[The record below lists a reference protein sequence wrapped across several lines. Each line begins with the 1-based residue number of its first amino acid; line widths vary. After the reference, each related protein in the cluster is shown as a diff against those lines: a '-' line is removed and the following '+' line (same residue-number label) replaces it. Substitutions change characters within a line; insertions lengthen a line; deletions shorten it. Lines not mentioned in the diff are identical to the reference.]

1 MKLSIIPSL
10 KENLYDCGCCLRF
23 LSYPN
28 DTTKIRISCLKTSHG
43 LDIGKLFVFKLSQEE
58 DADLYYTPLRMF
70 IMKLVLS
77 IENNTILECARI
89 GIKVL
94 RMRMLLLVI
103 HSKSA
108 IKSEKESSI
117 LLKETKMKTED
128 QLM

>member
-1 MKLSIIPSL
+1 MKLSIIPSS
-10 KENLYDCGCCLRF
+10 KENLYDCGCCLCF

-28 DTTKIRISCLKTSHG
+28 DTTKIRILCRNTSHG

-77 IENNTILECARI
+77 IENNTILECAKI

-103 HSKSA
+103 HSKSS

-117 LLKETKMKTED
+117 LLKETKMKTEN

>member
-10 KENLYDCGCCLRF
+10 KENLYDCGCCLGF

-28 DTTKIRISCLKTSHG
+28 DTTKIRILCRNTSHG

-77 IENNTILECARI
+77 IENNTILECAKI

-103 HSKSA
+103 HSKSS

>member
-1 MKLSIIPSL
+1 
-10 KENLYDCGCCLRF
+10 
-23 LSYPN
+23 
-28 DTTKIRISCLKTSHG
+28 
-43 LDIGKLFVFKLSQEE
+43 
-58 DADLYYTPLRMF
+58 MF

-77 IENNTILECARI
+77 IENNTILECAKI

-103 HSKSA
+103 HSKSS

>member
-1 MKLSIIPSL
+1 
-10 KENLYDCGCCLRF
+10 
-23 LSYPN
+23 
-28 DTTKIRISCLKTSHG
+28 
-43 LDIGKLFVFKLSQEE
+43 
-58 DADLYYTPLRMF
+58 MF

-77 IENNTILECARI
+77 IENNTILECAKI

-103 HSKSA
+103 HSKSS

-117 LLKETKMKTED
+117 SLKETKMKTED

>member
-1 MKLSIIPSL
+1 
-10 KENLYDCGCCLRF
+10 
-23 LSYPN
+23 
-28 DTTKIRISCLKTSHG
+28 
-43 LDIGKLFVFKLSQEE
+43 
-58 DADLYYTPLRMF
+58 MF

-77 IENNTILECARI
+77 IENNTILECAKI

-103 HSKSA
+103 HSKSS

-128 QLM
+128 QLI

>member
-1 MKLSIIPSL
+1 
-10 KENLYDCGCCLRF
+10 
-23 LSYPN
+23 
-28 DTTKIRISCLKTSHG
+28 
-43 LDIGKLFVFKLSQEE
+43 
-58 DADLYYTPLRMF
+58 MF

-77 IENNTILECARI
+77 IENNTILECAKI

-103 HSKSA
+103 HSKSS

-117 LLKETKMKTED
+117 LLKEMKMKTEN